1 MKGYSITKKDKNNA
15 NLFWDKLDL
24 ITNEIQEFSSKYS
37 RETTNYFEK
46 MYINEETLFKDLSF
60 ILNFDDKPLAAFL
73 GNLIS
78 KDNNIFI
85 KNFEIPS
92 LFIESKTGLTLKQKK
107 KYYFYIDEI
116 LKISCNIREFS
127 GIDNSGKISYGID
140 YLLNK
145 KLKITKNNYT
155 RKIDLSNSEQFIKSN
170 IRKCYHSLINW
181 GLRELDLKILDSSN
195 IKKEDIM
202 NLRDLHMREA
212 GRITRSKE
220 SWIAQYEQIKS
231 SPSFMINGFLNNEL
245 VTSGI
250 FACNQNY
257 CFYGVSASRRD
268 LFKKPLFHAPMWKAI
283 IHAKEKGMK
292 IFETGCDYVESNS
305 SKKPSDKESNIAYF
319 KSGFGGRLFQEII
332 VS

>member
-1 MKGYSITKKDKNNA
+1 MKGYSITKKDKNNS
-15 NLFWDKLDL
+15 NNFWDKIDQ
-24 ITNEIQEFSSKYS
+24 ITFEIPEFSSKYS

-46 MYINEETLFKDLSF
+46 MYIHDKTLFRDLSF
-60 ILNFDDKPLAAFL
+60 ILNFDDKPLAAFI
-73 GNLIS
+73 GNLIT

-116 LKISCNIREFS
+116 LKIPCNFREFS

-155 RKIDLSNSEQFIKSN
+155 RKIDLNDSEQFIKSN

-181 GLRELDLKILDSSN
+181 GLRELDLKVLDSSN
-195 IKKEDIM
+195 IQKEDVM
-202 NLRDLHMREA
+202 NLRDLHIREA

-220 SWIAQYEQIKS
+220 SWIAQYEQIKT
-231 SPSFMINGFLNNEL
+231 SPSFMVSGFLNNEL

-250 FACNQNY
+250 FVCNQNY

-268 LFKKPLFHAPMWKAI
+268 LFNKPLFHAPMWKAI
-283 IHAKEKGMK
+283 IYAKAKGIK
-292 IFETGCDYVESNS
+292 IFETGFDYFETNTSNR
-305 SKKPSDKESNIAYF
+305 PSDKESNIAYF
-319 KSGFGGRLFQEII
+319 KSGFGGRLFKEIV

>member
-1 MKGYSITKKDKNNA
+1 MKGYSITKKNKINA
-15 NLFWDKLDL
+15 NEFWDKLDQ
-24 ITNEIQEFSSKYS
+24 ITHEIPEFSSKYS

-46 MYINEETLFKDLSF
+46 MYLNEDSLFRDLSF
-60 ILNFDDKPLAAFL
+60 ILNFDGKPLAAFL
-73 GNLIS
+73 GNLIT
-78 KDNNIFI
+78 KDNNVYI

-92 LFIESKTGLTLKQKK
+92 LFIESKNGLTLKQKK

-116 LKISCNIREFS
+116 LKISYNFREFS
-127 GIDNSGKISYGID
+127 GIHNSGKISYGID

-145 KLKITKNNYT
+145 KLKITRNNFT
-155 RKIDLSNSEQFIKSN
+155 RKIDLNNSEQFIKSN

-181 GLRELDLKILDSSN
+181 GLRELDLEILDSSN
-195 IKKEDIM
+195 IQKQDVM
-202 NLRDLHMREA
+202 NLRDLHIREA

-268 LFKKPLFHAPMWKAI
+268 LFNKPLFHAPMWKAI
-283 IHAKEKGMK
+283 IYAKAKGMK
-292 IFETGCDYVESNS
+292 IFETGCDYIETDLSDI
-305 SKKPSDKESNIAYF
+305 PSEKESNIAYF

>member
-155 RKIDLSNSEQFIKSN
+155 RKIDLNNSEQFIKSN